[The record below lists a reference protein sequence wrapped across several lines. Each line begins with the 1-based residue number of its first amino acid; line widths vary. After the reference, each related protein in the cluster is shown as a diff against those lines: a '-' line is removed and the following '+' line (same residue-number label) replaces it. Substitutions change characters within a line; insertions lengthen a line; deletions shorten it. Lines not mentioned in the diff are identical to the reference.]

1 MERKRESP
9 RARARARAAR
19 RRDIGLLTRFPP
31 VYTLWRFPPRSYID
45 LGIGGLSGFIW
56 FLVFLGICSA
66 RTKCKGDDICMQCC
80 SLMLLVIVTVFVS
93 FSTAMGVTTAD
104 FCYGGPDENLRI
116 VAESMGFSPHN
127 VEALLFYTD
136 CTGLMLSPIA
146 NSTQHVRRGLDGL
159 NQTLRGATAAPHNC
173 TGATL
178 ATLLK
183 ELPVTGATMRA
194 IYPKVECERVQPLYA
209 RAVYDS
215 VCGDVV
221 DGLIELIVEVTVAS
235 VLLWFALMLFP
246 CVNYQVK
253 GAEADWIPSIEQRRR
268 AALLNGEAP
277 VDIAERPKVATS
289 DFEMGTV
296 TGEMIDY
303 EIEDLKRQNGEVTS
317 LESMRSWFR
326 AKAKPDF
333 EGAAAAADGEGGG
346 VALRYARE
354 AEAAVALTVPVGAL
368 VEVSEERPNGAG
380 TACLHVVNWRLA
392 DDPLSGERCNAWAT
406 KSEFEEAEDP
416 AIAESALT
424 VVGED
429 GALEPAREETHEEKE
444 LRLWTRAKEAESD
457 LHEARRERR
466 QLEDKLKRQQEA
478 IERLG
483 RRLEASQAWSKRG
496 AEANSDGLYGAEL
509 DKAKS
514 EGEEKGS
521 NMLVEAMKK
530 RGIDT
535 SKKKKKKKGKDRPES

>member
-1 MERKRESP
+1 M
-9 RARARARAAR
+9 
-19 RRDIGLLTRFPP
+19 
-31 VYTLWRFPPRSYID
+31 
-45 LGIGGLSGFIW
+45 GIGGLSGFIW

-333 EGAAAAADGEGGG
+333 EMGTVTGEMIDYEIEDLKRQNGEVTSLESMRSWFRAKAKPVLEGVAAEPGGEGGG